1 MTFTKPELA
10 YLIDQP
16 LGRVAT
22 IGPGGEPHVNPV
34 AYWVDTEAH
43 TIEFSGPF
51 LARSQKFRNLAADP
65 RISFVV
71 DDMADHPVGPGGQT
85 GRGIEI
91 RGRAE
96 LLSLDQPPRDGFSS
110 ELVRIHPARVI
121 AWNID
126 GPGPNRRDVG
136 RGQPPPQS

>member
-1 MTFTKPELA
+1 MTFTETELA

-16 LGRVAT
+16 LARVAT
-22 IGPGGEPHVNPV
+22 IGPGGEPQVNPV

-51 LARSQKFRNLAADP
+51 LANSQKYRNLSTDP

-71 DDMADHPVGPGGQT
+71 DDIAGDPVGPRGQR

-96 LLSLDQPPRDGFSS
+96 LVSLDQPPRAGFSR
-110 ELVRIHPARVI
+110 ELVRIHPTRVI
-121 AWNID
+121 AWNLD
-126 GPGPNRRDVG
+126 GPGPNRRDVA
-136 RGQPPPQS
+136 PK